1 MEEFPSLGSQQLTL
15 TKKSYDVR
23 ITNLLRFIYRKM
35 SVKKGSLI
43 DVGSG
48 NGLALKFF
56 KDRGFRVSG
65 MERSKKLCKE
75 MEQNPLMKGISIR
88 EGDILKFSGNEEY
101 DYVLASD
108 VIEHIQNDKLAI
120 RNLFSFVK
128 KGGLLI
134 VSVPAHSFLFGE
146 RDRQWGHYR
155 RYSKQSLLSL
165 LSTLKGKEVEF
176 FTYWNLLGFFV
187 YFFYEK
193 ILHTPIQDEFRYKKT
208 KAALFKQ
215 KIVDILLKCEEFL
228 GSMPWGLT
236 LIVGI
241 RKV

>member
-1 MEEFPSLGSQQLTL
+1 MEEFPNLGNQQLTL
-15 TKKSYDVR
+15 SKKVYDVR
-23 ITNLLRFIYRKM
+23 ITNLLRFIYKKM
-35 SVKKGSLI
+35 GFKKGSLI

-56 KDRGFRVSG
+56 KDRGFHVFG

-75 MEQNPLMKGISIR
+75 MEDNPLLKGITIR
-88 EGDILKFSGNEEY
+88 AGDILKSSGNGEY

-108 VIEHIQNDKLAI
+108 VIEHVQNDTLALH
-120 RNLFSFVK
+120 NLFSFVK

-155 RYSKQSLLSL
+155 RYSKQNLLSL
-165 LSTLKGKEVEF
+165 LTTIKRKEIEF
-176 FTYWNLLGFFV
+176 FTYWNLAGFFV

-193 ILHTPIQDEFRYKKT
+193 ILHRPIQDEFRYKKT

-215 KIVDILLKCEEFL
+215 KIANILLRCEEHL
-228 GSMPWGLT
+228 GYMPWGLT